1 MSQLEVI
8 GAGFGRTGTYS
19 LKTAL
24 EILGYPCHHME
35 TVAMKG
41 QSKIWAEI
49 VSGKNVEVS
58 DYFFEGLQIFDEV
71 QNTNWKFEIFRKKS
85 EKAILSSSKS

>member
-35 TVAMKG
+35 TVALEG
-41 QSKIWAEI
+41 QGKIWAKI
-49 VSGKNVEVS
+49 VKGENVEVKFKRS
-58 DYFFEGLQIFDEV
+58 IDSFNEFELGKFGKGYER
-71 QNTNWKFEIFRKKS
+71 QNCMS
-85 EKAILSSSKS
+85 

>member
-1 MSQLEVI
+1 MSQLEII

-35 TVAMKG
+35 TVALEG
-41 QSKIWAEI
+41 QGKIWAKI
-49 VSGKNVEVS
+49 VKGENVEVKLKRDIDS
-58 DYFFEGLQIFDEV
+58 FNESKLG
-71 QNTNWKFEIFRKKS
+71 KFGKGYER
-85 EKAILSSSKS
+85 ENCMP

>member
-58 DYFFEGLQIFDEV
+58 DFTDNLDFF
-71 QNTNWKFEIFRKKS
+71 T
-85 EKAILSSSKS
+85 

>member
-1 MSQLEVI
+1 MFPAGNPHQLKKSYWKSDQDNFSRMSQLEVI

-35 TVAMKG
+35 TVALEG
-41 QSKIWAEI
+41 QGKIWARI
-49 VSGKNVEVS
+49 VKGENVEVK
-58 DYFFEGLQIFDEV
+58 L
-71 QNTNWKFEIFRKKS
+71 
-85 EKAILSSSKS
+85 